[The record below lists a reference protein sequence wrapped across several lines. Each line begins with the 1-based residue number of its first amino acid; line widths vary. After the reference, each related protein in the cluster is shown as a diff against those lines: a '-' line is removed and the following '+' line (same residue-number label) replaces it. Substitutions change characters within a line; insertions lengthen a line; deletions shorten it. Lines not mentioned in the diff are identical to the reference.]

1 MIRTHLTSLA
11 LAVAVATAAAATGAL
26 AQDTLK
32 SGSFRGA
39 GGHKSSGQ
47 VRIVKDGGV
56 TKVVFANNFRLDGAP
71 DARVA
76 FGNGR
81 YARGTIIAKLR
92 RLKGGQS
99 YAIPR
104 RINIAKYSQVWLWC
118 LRYNVPL
125 AVANAK

>member
-1 MIRTHLTSLA
+1 MIRTKVTSLA
-11 LAVAVATAAAATGAL
+11 LATAFAITSAATAAFS
-26 AQDTLK
+26 QETLK

-56 TKVVFANNFRLDGAP
+56 TKVVFAKNFRLDGAP

-92 RLKGGQS
+92 RLKGGQA
-99 YAIPR
+99 YAISR

-125 AVANAK
+125 AVANVR